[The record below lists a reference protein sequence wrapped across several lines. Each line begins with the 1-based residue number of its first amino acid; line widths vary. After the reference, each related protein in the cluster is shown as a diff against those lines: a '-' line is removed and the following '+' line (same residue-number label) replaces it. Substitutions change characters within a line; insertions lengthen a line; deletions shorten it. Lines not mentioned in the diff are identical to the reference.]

1 MEGIKIRCQCA
12 FSFYVVFGE
21 GCHLVRCP
29 KCHEYI
35 DKDGHRFGKFP
46 NAHTDHAR
54 PQDDDW
60 YDDDTDEGFVLTT
73 AEAARAEEEAKDER
87 YEREC
92 ELHGEARR
100 QKLMKQGYL

>member
-29 KCHEYI
+29 KCQEYV
-35 DKDGHRFGKFP
+35 DKDGSSAGQFP
-46 NAHTDHAR
+46 DALSTQLRD
-54 PQDDDW
+54 PQE
-60 YDDDTDEGFVLTT
+60 DDDTDETFVMDPT
-73 AEAARAEEEAKDER
+73 ARARHEEEAKDER
-87 YEREC
+87 YAQEC
-92 ELHGEARR
+92 ERKSEIER

>member
-35 DKDGHRFGKFP
+35 DKDGTANDCFIADPGEHSGELFDNEDFE
-46 NAHTDHAR
+46 
-54 PQDDDW
+54 
-60 YDDDTDEGFVLTT
+60 DTD
-73 AEAARAEEEAKDER
+73 
-87 YEREC
+87 
-92 ELHGEARR
+92 
-100 QKLMKQGYL
+100 QGHNVPSRLP